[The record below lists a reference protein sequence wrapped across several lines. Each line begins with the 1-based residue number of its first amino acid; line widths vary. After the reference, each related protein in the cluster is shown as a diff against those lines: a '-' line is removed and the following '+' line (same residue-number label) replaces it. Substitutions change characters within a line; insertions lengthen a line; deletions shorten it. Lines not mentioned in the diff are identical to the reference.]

1 MAVLDE
7 ASRRVLIIEDEML
20 IALML
25 QDMVADAGFAVE
37 GIATS
42 LPAGIDLA
50 RSANAQL
57 AILDINLNGEEAW
70 PIADILRARGVRLI
84 FSTGY
89 GASSLKPEYEYI
101 PKLVKPYEQ
110 ANLAAAIQAAF
121 NRPPA

>member
-1 MAVLDE
+1 MVGE
-7 ASRRVLIIEDEML
+7 AQHARRVLIIEDEML

-25 QDMVADAGFAVE
+25 QDMVSNVGFAVE

-50 RSANAQL
+50 RTADAHL
-57 AILDINLNGEEAW
+57 AILDINLNGEEAY

-89 GASSLKPEYEYI
+89 GADSLKPEYAFI

-121 NRPPA
+121 ARPPA